1 MTEQNSP
8 EYQAK
13 VIPDQPVAATEPI
26 PERHDVD
33 DIASEMGVEIANEEP
48 VQMKEKL
55 DQRDEQRWQLD
66 PDSAEDH

>member
-13 VIPDQPVAATEPI
+13 VIPDQPVAATEPF

-33 DIASEMGVEIANEEP
+33 QLADTMGVEIANEEP
-48 VQMKEKL
+48 VKMKEKL
-55 DQRDEQRWQLD
+55 EQRDQNRWQLD
-66 PDSAEDH
+66 PDSAADH